1 MQATLFIL
9 CKSETEV
16 EVFDLSEKDKMEKC
30 LKDGYFHT
38 ATINPK
44 IFVKHLLIEIPD
56 SEIRARLNSLISGFL
71 PKHFEKILV
80 SNDNINWVKK
90 WFFTKIDDNI
100 IVSDTP
106 NVMTG
111 KNEVF
116 KYFKKYNKINFK

>member
-1 MQATLFIL
+1 MQSTLFIM

-30 LKDGYFHT
+30 MKDGYFHT

-44 IFVKHLLIEIPD
+44 ILVKRLITEIPD
-56 SEIRARLNSLISGFL
+56 SEIRATLNLLISDFL

-80 SNDNINWVKK
+80 SNDNINWVEK

-100 IVSDTP
+100 IVADTP
-106 NVMTG
+106 NVMTA

-116 KYFKKYNKINFK
+116 KYFKKYLK

>member
-1 MQATLFIL
+1 MQSTLFIM

-30 LKDGYFHT
+30 MKDGYFHT

-44 IFVKHLLIEIPD
+44 ILVKRLITEIPD
-56 SEIRARLNSLISGFL
+56 SEIRATLNLLISDFL

-80 SNDNINWVKK
+80 SNDNINWVEK
-90 WFFTKIDDNI
+90 WFFAKIDDNI
-100 IVSDTP
+100 IVADTS
-106 NVMTG
+106 NVMTA

-116 KYFKKYNKINFK
+116 KYFKKYLK